1 MTRILTIEVAAPSP
15 NGHLMLQDSELS
27 ITHRYAVDLHAVDCS
42 GFALLT
48 DSEKVSSDAAFAE
61 AISGKTLDDHPA
73 SGLDALRAS
82 LA

>member
-1 MTRILTIEVAAPSP
+1 MTRILTIEVTTPNP
-15 NGHLMLQDSELS
+15 NGHLLLQDTELA
-27 ITHRYAVDLHAVDCS
+27 ITHRYTVDLHAIDCS
-42 GFALLT
+42 KFALLT